1 MLNHLLTHLTG
12 IGEAL
17 AQLIK
22 EGNLADLQEM
32 YANWPFFQSTVD
44 LIEMV
49 LAKAD
54 STIAKCYDDFLIDDA
69 QEKELGLELRNRLA
83 LTAQHVLNVSGH
95 EKLCEDNKILR
106 HLIDKRKPYIEPINI
121 LQVEILRR
129 LRKDPSNFRL
139 REALLIT
146 MNGIAAGMRNTG

>member
-1 MLNHLLTHLTG
+1 LLTHFTG

-54 STIAKCYDDFLIDDA
+54 GTIAKCYEDILVEDEE
-69 QEKELGLELRNRLA
+69 EKRLGQQLRCRLEF
-83 LTAQHVLNVSGH
+83 TATNILMVSGH
-95 EKLCEDNKILR
+95 DKLCENHRILR
-106 HLIDKRKPYIEPINI
+106 HLIDKRKPFLEPINVI
-121 LQVEILRR
+121 QVEILRR
-129 LRKDPSNFRL
+129 LRRNPENFRL

>member
-1 MLNHLLTHLTG
+1 MLR
-12 IGEAL
+12 
-17 AQLIK
+17 
-22 EGNLADLQEM
+22 DM

-54 STIAKCYDDFLIDDA
+54 GSIAKAYDDVLVSN
-69 QEKELGLELRNRLA
+69 EEERSLGVELRKRLDQ
-83 LTAQHVLNVSGH
+83 TAEKILLVSGH
-95 EKLCEDNKILR
+95 EKLCENHRILR
-106 HLIDKRKPYIEPINI
+106 HLIDKRRPFLEPINL

-129 LRKDPSNFRL
+129 LRENPSNIRL